1 MVWTDAHGRYW
12 VATTYDTVRRDALD
26 AETFAKA
33 AEDRTEAGTHIPPGS
48 FRGIGR

>member
-1 MVWTDAHGRYW
+1 MAVTGWRPP
-12 VATTYDTVRRDALD
+12 TTPCAGTLLD